1 MDRKTK
7 ILTNFGYVQLDT
19 GKWDFIKIKDIEHIA
34 HCQNSM
40 KYDKSKA
47 INERTLEK
55 VKRQKENN
63 PDSNNFSNTNAQY
76 KSITALYRRIF
87 IY

>member
-7 ILTNFGYVQLDT
+7 ILANFGSAKLDT
-19 GKWDFIKIKDIEHIA
+19 GKLDFIKIKDTEHIA

-47 INERTLEK
+47 TNEQTLEK
-55 VKRQKENN
+55 VKRQMENN
-63 PDSNNFSNTNAQY
+63 
-76 KSITALYRRIF
+76 
-87 IY
+87 